1 MLKSMA
7 MLLAVSFALASEPSA
22 QDRPVALATPL
33 ALATTVTDPY
43 ATRPRAR
50 ILSSLKLRNFEVRR
64 EDANDW
70 IVYLETARNTWFRG
84 EMICRGGGDPR
95 DAHLLEPVSYTGGID
110 ANTSLVFRDL
120 SSQTSVCS
128 LVNLIS
134 LTPEEILDLKL
145 VRPPKAK
152 KG

>member
-1 MLKSMA
+1 MLMSMA

-22 QDRPVALATPL
+22 QDRPVALT
-33 ALATTVTDPY
+33 TTVTDPY

-50 ILSSLKLRNFEVRR
+50 IFSSLKIRNFEVRR

-95 DAHLLEPVSYTGGID
+95 DAQLLEPVSHTGGID

-128 LVNLIS
+128 LVKLIS

-145 VRPPKAK
+145 VRPSKAK